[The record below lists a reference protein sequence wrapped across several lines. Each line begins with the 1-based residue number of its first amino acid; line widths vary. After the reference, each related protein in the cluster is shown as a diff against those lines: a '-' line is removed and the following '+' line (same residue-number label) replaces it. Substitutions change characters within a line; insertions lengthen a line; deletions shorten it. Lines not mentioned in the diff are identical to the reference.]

1 MGDLRDIYESF
12 NFWKGLAYDHP
23 KGVEKDTAWS
33 LTGIGAD
40 FVGFTHTLGTQ
51 LGKKLGA
58 TIPEAAELPVI
69 ENGLLAM
76 MAMANMLGFG
86 DPETGN
92 GFAKGANAFNRI
104 GETLGSTHPPD
115 SWEGSASET
124 YGERN
129 KEQQQRAAEMAENDK
144 TVKEVLHRESEQV
157 EKTRET
163 IDHNS
168 TVLTLSIIP
177 ALTAMLWNIPPGSGE
192 AVSLGIQVAAVAGTL
207 PPCLQAFERMTSDA
221 AHNATLIRRA
231 GAGYD
236 RIAADAHPTG
246 AQ

>member
-12 NFWKGLAYDHP
+12 NFWKGLVYDHP
-23 KGVEKDTAWS
+23 QGVKKDTAWS

-40 FVGFTHTLGTQ
+40 FVGFTHTIGLQIGE
-51 LGKKLGA
+51 KLEA
-58 TIPEAAELPVI
+58 AIPEAAALPVI
-69 ENGLLAM
+69 QGGLLAM
-76 MAMANMLGFG
+76 MAMANTLGFG

-92 GFAKGANAFNRI
+92 GFAEGANAFNRI

-144 TVKEVLHRESEQV
+144 TVREVLHREAEQV

-163 IDHNS
+163 LDHNA
-168 TVLTLSIIP
+168 TALTLSIIP
-177 ALTAMLWNIPPGSGE
+177 ALLALAIPVGGE
-192 AVSLGIQVAAVAGTL
+192 VASMAVQVAAVAGTI
-207 PPCLQAFERMTSDA
+207 PPCVKAVTQMTSDA

-236 RIAADAHPTG
+236 SIASDAHPTG